1 MEMIFSLDYWLL
13 TRIKKKGFSKENIF
27 KVRNDKFIFRPV
39 GFHEAGC
46 MQVVIIKKD
55 SNVLRMLLWEYKDR
69 PGKVCIW
76 VCGYM
81 AVLY

>member
-1 MEMIFSLDYWLL
+1 MNFSLDYWLL
-13 TRIKKKGFSKENIF
+13 TRIKKKGFSKENIYE
-27 KVRNDKFIFRPV
+27 VRKDKFIYRPV
-39 GFHEAGC
+39 DFHEAGC

-55 SNVLRMLLWEYKDR
+55 SNVLHMLLWEYKVR

-76 VCGYM
+76 KCGNM